1 MADNSSDNINPRTTA
16 SKLKNLQGIKKE
28 IHQDQAQI
36 AKEKQNAKGKKSA
49 RERLAAL
56 LDEGTFQEIDELVKH
71 QKNNFGMN
79 KNRPAGDGVIT
90 GFGTIDGRPI
100 YVYSQDFTTM
110 GGSLG
115 EAMGGKIVKL
125 MDLAI
130 KTGAPIVGINDS
142 GGARIQ
148 EGVAS
153 LAMYGEIFLRNTKA
167 SGVVPQISIIMGPC
181 AGGAVYSPA
190 LTDFVVM
197 VDKTSHM
204 FITGPDV
211 IKTVT
216 GEEVS
221 FEDLGGARAHATKSG
236 VAHYMAS
243 DEDDALDYVRTLL
256 SFLPSNNAESAQHFD
271 SRVD

>member
-1 MADNSSDNINPRTTA
+1 
-16 SKLKNLQGIKKE
+16 
-28 IHQDQAQI
+28 
-36 AKEKQNAKGKKSA
+36 
-49 RERLAAL
+49 
-56 LDEGTFQEIDELVKH
+56 
-71 QKNNFGMN
+71 
-79 KNRPAGDGVIT
+79 
-90 GFGTIDGRPI
+90 
-100 YVYSQDFTTM
+100 
-110 GGSLG
+110 
-115 EAMGGKIVKL
+115 
-125 MDLAI
+125 
-130 KTGAPIVGINDS
+130 
-142 GGARIQ
+142 
-148 EGVAS
+148 
-153 LAMYGEIFLRNTKA
+153 
-167 SGVVPQISIIMGPC
+167 MGPC

-256 SFLPSNNAESAQHFD
+256 SFLPSNNAEPSQLLEFLHHLNH
-271 SRVD
+271 